1 MRNSK
6 KIRALIYVGIFLF
19 MLTAVGLFLL
29 AKSSTPNLP
38 DTGVIKI
45 GLVAP
50 LTGSNQ
56 EGGLSMLH
64 GTSLAVKN
72 INKNGGIG
80 GRKLVLI
87 PYDDAGT
94 PSKCLSATKQLI
106 FIDNVQ
112 AIIGPFSSRCALE
125 IKGLINS
132 CGIPMITPVA
142 MADSLNQQDDSVFRN
157 TLGVTEA
164 QTKINNFVNQ
174 SKGEYTLLDGFH
186 AKTIGIIWQD
196 DLWGKAM
203 FETVKGDLKRLHRE
217 DALVFSSSFELG
229 QSDFSQ
235 LYDAVK
241 AHYPDVIYV
250 ISSGSESVPLVKQG
264 READFHGIFIGE
276 GGFNADSFD
285 KKLGA
290 YADGCVFS
298 TQWHPSFSTPMSDMF
313 LKLYKSTYQ
322 EIPDMFGA
330 LSYEAVYL
338 LHDSLERV
346 IDSLGED
353 NFTDILRNDLA
364 TRKVFSGLSGPVYYD
379 KYGQADRNVFMLQK
393 RWDGNEIQSFIIY
406 PTKYNQ
412 NSIKWNFEIE

>member
-1 MRNSK
+1 VHISK
-6 KIRALIYVGIFLF
+6 KLRALIYVGISLF
-19 MLTAVGLFLL
+19 TLTAVGLFLL
-29 AKSSTPNLP
+29 AKTSAP
-38 DTGVIKI
+38 DLAEGGVIKI

-64 GTSLAVKN
+64 GAELAVAN
-72 INKNGGIG
+72 INKNGGIE
-80 GRKLVLI
+80 GRQLVLI
-87 PYDDAGT
+87 PYDDADT
-94 PSKCLSATKQLI
+94 PSKCLSAAKQLI
-106 FIDNVQ
+106 FIDNVK

-132 CGIPMITPVA
+132 CGVPMITPVA
-142 MADSLNQQDDSVFRN
+142 MVDSLNQQDDYVFRN
-157 TLGVTEA
+157 TLGVSAA
-164 QTKINNFVNQ
+164 QIKINSFVNQ
-174 SKGEYTLLDGFH
+174 SKKEYTLLDGFH

-203 FETVKGDLKRLHRE
+203 FETVAGDLKRLGRE
-217 DALVFSSSFELG
+217 DALVFSTSFELG
-229 QSDFSQ
+229 QNDFSK
-235 LYDAVK
+235 LYRDAK
-241 AHYPDVIYV
+241 ADFPDVIYV
-250 ISSGSESVPLVKQG
+250 ISSGSESIPLVKQG
-264 READFHGIFIGE
+264 REANFHGIFIGE
-276 GGFNADSFD
+276 GGFNADAFD
-285 KKLGA
+285 KTLGV

-338 LHDSLERV
+338 LNDSLNRV
-346 IDSLGED
+346 VDSLGED
-353 NFTDILRNDLA
+353 DFTDILRNDLA

-379 KYGQADRNVFMLQK
+379 KFGQADRNVFMLQK